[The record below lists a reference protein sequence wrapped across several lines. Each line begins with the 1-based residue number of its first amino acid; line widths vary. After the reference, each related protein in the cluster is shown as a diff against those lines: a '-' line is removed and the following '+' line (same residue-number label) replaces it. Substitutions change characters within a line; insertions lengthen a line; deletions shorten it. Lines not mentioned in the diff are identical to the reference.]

1 MTIKANEVNGT
12 DMHDNDY
19 ERESTKQ
26 FKLMEVKNSKHI
38 PAAGAAPPAVAA
50 PPEAAGAATAP
61 PAGTEVNLERPE
73 EKKKK
78 KEKPLVMF
86 HCNIKL
92 HT

>member
-1 MTIKANEVNGT
+1 
-12 DMHDNDY
+12 MHDNDF
-19 ERESTKQ
+19 ERERTKQ
-26 FKLMEVKNSKHI
+26 LKLMEVKNSKHI
-38 PAAGAAPPAVAA
+38 PAAGAAPLAAAA

-73 EKKKK
+73 KKKK